1 MAKKVVVDEGEVTV
15 SESLTLGF
23 GGKTYSSG
31 TYGATIKSKIQS
43 GESIAKATARVKKEV
58 EKFWSATQANA
69 FDSLYDDMTNF
80 KRKHP

>member
-23 GGKTYSSG
+23 GGRTFSSG
-31 TYGATIKSKIQS
+31 TYGVTMKSKIKS
-43 GESIAKATARVKKEV
+43 DESIVKATTRVKKEV
-58 EKFWSATQANA
+58 EKFWEATQSNA
-69 FDSLYDDMTNF
+69 FDSLYDDMTDF